1 MHVEIAGT
9 DLSDGLTS
17 DSGVWYA
24 PNNDTF
30 YILFVNMDTLLFRGG
45 FITREFE
52 VNVEPVEDP
61 VTDNSELSIS
71 NFNPIIIVGISG
83 FIITISV
90 FLIKRRMREN
100 TIFFLVFCL

>member
-1 MHVEIAGT
+1 M
-9 DLSDGLTS
+9 
-17 DSGVWYA
+17 
-24 PNNDTF
+24 
-30 YILFVNMDTLLFRGG
+30 
-45 FITREFE
+45 EFE

-61 VTDNSELSIS
+61 VTDNTELSIS

-100 TIFFLVFCL
+100 TIYV